1 MQTALNLRT
10 ARLARKEEIRM
21 KMQLSEVARALGI
34 ESDDQYDQITITS
47 VSFDSRSLE
56 QGALFVP
63 LIASNDGH
71 EFVEAAK
78 QNGACAALWQKDH
91 ENRPQGI
98 PLLIVDDTLEAL
110 QKIGKYY
117 LQKINPKVVAIT
129 GSNGKTTTK
138 DMIAAVLSTQ
148 FNVAKTRDNFNNHI
162 GVPMTVL
169 SMEPNTEIL
178 VVEIGMDHFG
188 ELDHL
193 VHLVDP
199 DVAVITM
206 IVEAHIEFFKT
217 RDRIADAKME
227 ITHALKEDGVLV
239 YNGDEPLLIERAEKL
254 DFETKTFGT
263 GANVDL
269 QAQNIVS
276 DAEKTSFRVK
286 QWPELNFTIPM
297 IGAYNVKNALAA
309 LCVGSEFQIDPRSM
323 VKSLEHFDLTK
334 NRTEWVKAS
343 NGAAVLSDV
352 YNSNPTACAE
362 VLTAFQNAETTGRR
376 YAVLGDMLE
385 LGEQGPK
392 MHAGLADKIDPKKV
406 DEVFLCGPLMKNL
419 AEALTDKFDQGKI
432 HHYAT
437 SEKEQL
443 VSDLKERLRSEDM
456 VMLKGSHGIHLEDV
470 LAELR

>member
-34 ESDDQYDQITITS
+34 ESEDQYDQITITS

-206 IVEAHIEFFKT
+206 IGEAHIEFFKT

-227 ITHALKEDGVLV
+227 ITHALKEDGLLV

-276 DAEKTSFRVK
+276 DSEKTSFRVK

-309 LCVGSEFQIDPRSM
+309 L
-323 VKSLEHFDLTK
+323 
-334 NRTEWVKAS
+334 
-343 NGAAVLSDV
+343 
-352 YNSNPTACAE
+352 
-362 VLTAFQNAETTGRR
+362 
-376 YAVLGDMLE
+376 
-385 LGEQGPK
+385 
-392 MHAGLADKIDPKKV
+392 
-406 DEVFLCGPLMKNL
+406 
-419 AEALTDKFDQGKI
+419 
-432 HHYAT
+432 
-437 SEKEQL
+437 
-443 VSDLKERLRSEDM
+443 
-456 VMLKGSHGIHLEDV
+456 
-470 LAELR
+470 

>member
-34 ESDDQYDQITITS
+34 ESGDQYDQITITS

-56 QGALFVP
+56 RGALFVP

-169 SMEPNTEIL
+169 SWNRIPKFLSLKSGWIISENLTIWFIWSIL
-178 VVEIGMDHFG
+178 T
-188 ELDHL
+188 L
-193 VHLVDP
+193 P
-199 DVAVITM
+199 
-206 IVEAHIEFFKT
+206 
-217 RDRIADAKME
+217 
-227 ITHALKEDGVLV
+227 
-239 YNGDEPLLIERAEKL
+239 
-254 DFETKTFGT
+254 
-263 GANVDL
+263 
-269 QAQNIVS
+269 
-276 DAEKTSFRVK
+276 
-286 QWPELNFTIPM
+286 
-297 IGAYNVKNALAA
+297 
-309 LCVGSEFQIDPRSM
+309 
-323 VKSLEHFDLTK
+323 
-334 NRTEWVKAS
+334 
-343 NGAAVLSDV
+343 
-352 YNSNPTACAE
+352 
-362 VLTAFQNAETTGRR
+362 
-376 YAVLGDMLE
+376 
-385 LGEQGPK
+385 
-392 MHAGLADKIDPKKV
+392 
-406 DEVFLCGPLMKNL
+406 
-419 AEALTDKFDQGKI
+419 
-432 HHYAT
+432 
-437 SEKEQL
+437 
-443 VSDLKERLRSEDM
+443 
-456 VMLKGSHGIHLEDV
+456 
-470 LAELR
+470 